1 MSYNDAMA
9 KLKWYQKCAMESP
22 LESPERMTWVEI
34 LRELE
39 AFIRRMTTAATVV
52 NSEQM

>member
-22 LESPERMTWVEI
+22 LESPERITWIEI
-34 LRELE
+34 LREVEGL
-39 AFIRRMTTAATVV
+39 IRRMTTAATVV
-52 NSEQM
+52 SQEQM

>member
-1 MSYNDAMA
+1 MSYNDALA

-22 LESPERMTWVEI
+22 LESPERITWIEI

-39 AFIRRMTTAATVV
+39 DFIRRMTTASTAAI
-52 NSEQM
+52 SKQM